1 VGDQRRGRFRH
12 DHCHGVETATS
23 AHGHTVHAVAAVD
36 DGPCYFRFRAG
47 QYTSPVRLDSCRPQP
62 TGDATTATFAV
73 ANCQNY
79 ANGRYAAHRD
89 LAEHSPD
96 FVVFLGDYIYEDPGP
111 PDADPSQRVHIGAEP
126 TTLVDYR
133 NRYARYKSDPQL
145 QAAHATCPWFV
156 IWDDHEVENNYAGL
170 TPQDPADSA
179 TFADRRFAAYQAW
192 WEHQPVR
199 LEPPS
204 PDQEYRIYRD
214 MRWGKLIDLALLDG
228 RQYRTDQACG
238 DAVLSLDPPCADVVA
253 PDRTMLGDAR
263 SSGCT
268 TAWPPRRRRGT

>member
-1 VGDQRRGRFRH
+1 MQRGAQLGA
-12 DHCHGVETATS
+12 DVVDELTAAVEHS
-23 AHGHTVHAVAAVD
+23 GHAVAVID
-36 DGPCYFRFRAG
+36 DGPLYFRFRAG
-47 QYTSPVRLDSCRPQP
+47 QYTSPVGTTRAAPDPQA
-62 TGDATTATFAV
+62 DATNATFAV

-170 TPQDPADSA
+170 TPQDPADAA
-179 TFADRRFAAYQAW
+179 TFVDRRFAAYQAW
-192 WEHQPVR
+192 HAGR
-199 LEPPS
+199 SPS
-204 PDQEYRIYRD
+204 
-214 MRWGKLIDLALLDG
+214 
-228 RQYRTDQACG
+228 
-238 DAVLSLDPPCADVVA
+238 S
-253 PDRTMLGDAR
+253 
-263 SSGCT
+263 
-268 TAWPPRRRRGT
+268 RRRGSTRRRCRERRSCRGGT